1 MTEKMHNP
9 IVVTT
14 SFEDKQQAE
23 KLSEILLKER
33 LIACGQIAGPV
44 TSSYW
49 WKGTLTTSTEFILS
63 MKSTAELYDQLE
75 KTIRSNHP
83 YDVPEIVA
91 VPVTHISDDYWAW
104 MQQELQK

>member
-1 MTEKMHNP
+1 MNNHMNNP
-9 IVVTT
+9 ILVTT
-14 SFEDKQQAE
+14 TFEDRQQAE
-23 KLSEILLKER
+23 NLAGILLSER

-49 WKGTLTTSTEFILS
+49 WKNVLTTSTEFILS
-63 MKSTAELYDQLE
+63 MKTTAQHFKRLE

-91 VPVTHISDDYWAW
+91 VPITNISDDYWEW